1 MTVIPGARPTSVT
14 ELFRVEDRLTFV
26 YLEHCVVSRDDSAVT
41 ATDDRGTVHIPA
53 ASIGSL
59 LLGPGTN
66 VTHQAMVVLA
76 ESGTTVLWVGEHG
89 VRYYA
94 HGRPLAE
101 SSHLLIAQAEKVSNR
116 DQRLAVARTMYEMRF
131 PGENVRNLTM
141 QQLRGREGVRVRH
154 AYRDNALRTGISW
167 KSRDYKPDDFNDAD
181 EVNQA
186 LSAAT
191 ACLYGAVHAVVVSL
205 GCSPG
210 LGFVHT
216 GNARSFVY
224 DIADLYKTELAVPVA
239 FDAAVLDLAD
249 IGGHVRRTM
258 RDRMFEAHLLE
269 RCVKDIR
276 VLLVG
281 QSNDEESSAG
291 DSAILLWDGRRGAVP
306 GGRSYGAE
314 FEELAE

>member
-1 MTVIPGARPTSVT
+1 
-14 ELFRVEDRLTFV
+14 
-26 YLEHCVVSRDDSAVT
+26 
-41 ATDDRGTVHIPA
+41 
-53 ASIGSL
+53 
-59 LLGPGTN
+59 
-66 VTHQAMVVLA
+66 MVVLA

-101 SSHLLIAQAEKVSNR
+101 SSRLLIAQAEKVSNR
-116 DQRLAVARTMYEMRF
+116 DQRLTVARAMYEMRF
-131 PGENVRNLTM
+131 PGEDVSNLTM
-141 QQLRGREGVRVRH
+141 QQLRGREGVRVRR
-154 AYRDNALRTGISW
+154 AYRDNALRAGISW

-181 EVNQA
+181 AVNQA

-239 FDAAVLDLAD
+239 FDAAVLDLSD
-249 IGGHVRRTM
+249 IGGHVRRAM

-281 QSNDEESSAG
+281 QSNDEDSSVG
-291 DSAILLWDGRRGAVP
+291 DGAILLWDGRRGAVP